1 VKKYIT
7 SYLEKL
13 VSKINEIDVDTV
25 VTIINH
31 FIEASRNGSS
41 IYVIGNGGSAATA
54 SHIANDFSGGLK
66 LRGIENFNVVSLA
79 SNVPLL
85 TAIANDVGYENIFY
99 AQIFQKIKSSDILF
113 AISCSGNSPNIIKA
127 AKYANLVG
135 TKVIGLTGFD
145 GGELKEISNV
155 NYHVSTDRGEYG
167 LVEDLH
173 MILDHI
179 MYSYFISMNPDV
191 KSKYIVK

>member
-1 VKKYIT
+1 MKEFIV

-13 VSKINEIDVDTV
+13 ISQINRIDVEIVNTV
-25 VTIINH
+25 INH
-31 FIEASRNGSS
+31 FIEASRNGSTV
-41 IYVIGNGGSAATA
+41 YVIGNGGSAATA

-79 SNVPLL
+79 ANVPLL

-99 AQIFQKIKSSDILF
+99 AQIFEKIKPTDKLV
-113 AISCSGNSPNIIKA
+113 AISCSGNSPNITKA
-127 AKYANLVG
+127 ARYAKSRG
-135 TKVIGLTGFD
+135 AIVIGLTGFD
-145 GGELKEISNV
+145 GGELKDISNV
-155 NYHVSTDRGEYG
+155 NFHVPTESGEYG

-179 MYSYFISMNPDV
+179 MYSCFIAMHPDV
-191 KSKYIVK
+191 KNKYVLR

>member
-1 VKKYIT
+1 VKEFIT
-7 SYLEKL
+7 SYLKKL
-13 VSKINEIDVDTV
+13 ILKINEIDIEVVDA
-25 VTIINH
+25 IISH
-31 FIEASRNGSS
+31 FIEASRSGSTV
-41 IYVIGNGGSAATA
+41 YVVGNGGSAATA

-79 SNVPLL
+79 ANVPLL

-99 AQIFQKIKSSDILF
+99 AQIFEKIKPSDKLV

-127 AKYANLVG
+127 ARYANSIGAV
-135 TKVIGLTGFD
+135 VIGLTGFD

-155 NYHVSTDRGEYG
+155 NYHIQTESGEYG

-179 MYSYFISMNPDV
+179 MYSCFISMNPEV
-191 KSKYIVK
+191 KNKYVLR